1 MNKKK
6 MCSFFVSEYHL
17 LTMLL
22 PYINEEIAKNKNLI
36 IFTEED
42 LNDSLKKYLKRNNKY
57 SSSKIMK
64 LGWNKT
70 KENKIEKVEEIAIVI
85 GNKKYIDEI
94 NIKLD
99 NIDKLKEVV
108 NCYNVERI
116 SDLNQIVLE
125 HDSILKTVG
134 EIKVSKSSHN
144 EQKRKTIQTQI

>member
-22 PYINEEIAKNKNLI
+22 PYINEEIVKNKNLI
-36 IFTEED
+36 IFTEQD

-57 SSSKIMK
+57 NSSKIMK

-70 KENKIEKVEEIAIVI
+70 KENKIEKVEEIAVVI

>member
-22 PYINEEIAKNKNLI
+22 PYINEEIVKNKNLI
-36 IFTEED
+36 IFTEQD

-70 KENKIEKVEEIAIVI
+70 KENKIEKVEDIAVVI

>member
-134 EIKVSKSSHN
+134 EMKVSKSSHN

>member
-1 MNKKK
+1 
-6 MCSFFVSEYHL
+6 
-17 LTMLL
+17 
-22 PYINEEIAKNKNLI
+22 
-36 IFTEED
+36 
-42 LNDSLKKYLKRNNKY
+42 
-57 SSSKIMK
+57 MK

-70 KENKIEKVEEIAIVI
+70 KENKIEKVEEIAVVI
-85 GNKKYIDEI
+85 GNIKFIDEI

>member
-125 HDSILKTVG
+125 HDSILKTAG
-134 EIKVSKSSHN
+134 EMKVSKSSHN